1 MEEKKNKKKEFVE
14 LAKVSS
20 VGFGVV
26 IAVFIGYLIGS
37 FIDKHV
43 HSTPIFTIVFII
55 IGAGAG
61 ITNVFRTVGKN
72 SD

>member
-26 IAVFIGYLIGS
+26 IAVFIGYFIGS

-43 HSTPIFTIVFII
+43 HSTPVFTIIFII

-61 ITNVFRTVGKN
+61 FTNVFRSVGKN